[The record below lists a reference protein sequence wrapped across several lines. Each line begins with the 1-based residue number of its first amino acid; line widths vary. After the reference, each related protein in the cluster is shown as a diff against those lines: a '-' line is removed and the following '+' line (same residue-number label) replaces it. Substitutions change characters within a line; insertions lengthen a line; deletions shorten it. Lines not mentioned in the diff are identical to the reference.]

1 MKKVAKKAAKAT
13 FYSGEF
19 CGPCIEM
26 KAIIAADP
34 ALKEAIEIV
43 NCDTRAGSKRADAAG
58 IEVTP
63 TFVRPDGKRLEGV
76 PSAARLRKFL
86 GGA

>member
-1 MKKVAKKAAKAT
+1 MK
-13 FYSGEF
+13 EI
-19 CGPCIEM
+19 IER
-26 KAIIAADP
+26 DP

-43 NCDTRAGSKRADAAG
+43 NCDSADAAG

-76 PSAARLRKFL
+76 PSAARLKKFL